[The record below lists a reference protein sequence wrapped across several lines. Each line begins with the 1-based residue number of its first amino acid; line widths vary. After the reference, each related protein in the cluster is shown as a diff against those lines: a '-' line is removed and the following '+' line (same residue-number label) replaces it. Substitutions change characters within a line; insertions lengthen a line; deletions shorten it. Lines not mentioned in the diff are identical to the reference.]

1 MRKRGG
7 YPISASPL
15 YRLGSRSKLAKLLGV
30 SNRELRDLQ
39 AGDSL
44 YTERDI
50 LKANGKGVRHIENP
64 TRALKVVQAKL
75 AKLLMRVKPP
85 GFLFCPVKGR
95 SYVDNAAQHLGART
109 VRCLDIKAFFPSTP
123 SRRVFWFFRSV
134 MGCEPDLA
142 GLLTRLSTYNG
153 HLPTGS
159 PVSPILSYFAFTDM
173 WAEIAAF
180 CAAKGLTLTVYI
192 DDCTISGPRVTHA
205 DMWSVKQTIFG
216 RGLRYHKEKV
226 YRGGFAEVTGAIL
239 RDGRITVPNRQMKKL
254 HAIKRDIAVCGG
266 VQASAVLDAQRG
278 LEAQVAHFSAVLARR
293 QPGGDAPL

>member
-7 YPISASPL
+7 YSISSSPL
-15 YRLGSRSKLAKLLGV
+15 YGLGSRSKLASLLGV
-30 SNRELRDLQ
+30 TNRELRDLQ
-39 AGDSL
+39 AGDGL

-50 LKANGKGVRHIENP
+50 PKANGKGFRHIENP
-64 TRALKVVQAKL
+64 TRSLKIVQARL

-134 MGCEPDLA
+134 MGCKPDLA
-142 GLLTRLSTYNG
+142 GLLTRLSTYDG

-180 CAAKGLTLTVYI
+180 CAARGLTLTVYI
-192 DDCTISGPRVTHA
+192 DDCTISGTRVTEA
-205 DMWSVKQTIFG
+205 EMWSVKQAIFG

-226 YRGGFAEVTGAIL
+226 YRGGFAEVTGTIL
-239 RDGRITVPNRQMKKL
+239 RNGRITVPNRQMKKL
-254 HAIKRDIAVCGG
+254 RAVKRDIAVCRG
-266 VQASAVLDAQRG
+266 VQVTAMLNVERG
-278 LEAQVAHFSAVLARR
+278 LEAQVAHVAKVMVQR
-293 QPGGDAPL
+293 QTCEGDLF